1 MKRKKIQMKNRQLF
15 ARLLVLLVLAW
26 ACTGLLLAQQNSGQ
40 PAGGDAANEPAATGQ
55 ADAGVDAGADAVA
68 DEDEHPE
75 SYLDFAFA
83 GGWLMVPIGICSL
96 LWLTFLGERL
106 ISLRPSRIVPVVFTR
121 QIEELEPG
129 KLDAEK
135 VEALCEANPGS
146 AARVI
151 RTAAKHIGE
160 TREEIE
166 LAVNNTAQ
174 REIHLMRRYIRVFAV
189 IAAVAP
195 LLGLLGTVTGMIQAF
210 REVASSGLGSGQ
222 ALAPGIYKA
231 LVTTA
236 GGLVVAIPT
245 LMTHYWMMSRVEGFV
260 HRIDNLVVDFV
271 EKFRGGKARPARK
284 KKAAK
289 K

>member
-1 MKRKKIQMKNRQLF
+1 MIPSADRKLL
-15 ARLLVLLVLAW
+15 ARLLVSLFLVW
-26 ACTGLLLAQQNSGQ
+26 ACAELAFAQQNSGQ
-40 PAGGDAANEPAATGQ
+40 PGPGGGAPVGGEPAPAVQAAAGEAGGDA
-55 ADAGVDAGADAVA
+55 
-68 DEDEHPE
+68 EDEHPE
-75 SYLDFAFA
+75 SYLDFALA
-83 GGWLMVPIGICSL
+83 GGWLMVPILLCSL

-106 ISLRPSRIVPVVFTR
+106 ISLRPSRIFPAIFTR
-121 QIEELEPG
+121 QVEAMEPG
-129 KLDAEK
+129 KLDRGA
-135 VEALCEANPGS
+135 VETLCEANPS
-146 AARVI
+146 SVARVVQTAAR
-151 RTAAKHIGE
+151 HIGE
-160 TREEIE
+160 SREEIE

-245 LMTHYWMMSRVEGFV
+245 LMTHYWMMSRVETYV

-271 EKFRGGKARPARK
+271 EKFRAARPKRTRK
-284 KKAAK
+284 RKAASK
-289 K
+289 

>member
-1 MKRKKIQMKNRQLF
+1 MKNRQLF
-15 ARLLVLLVLAW
+15 ARLLALLVLAW
-26 ACTGLLLAQQNSGQ
+26 ACTGRVLAQQNSGQ
-40 PAGGDAANEPAATGQ
+40 TGGGDTAKEPAATGQ
-55 ADAGVDAGADAVA
+55 AAAGTAAGTA
-68 DEDEHPE
+68 EDEHPE
-75 SYLDFAFA
+75 SWWDFVVF
-83 GGWLMVPIGICSL
+83 GGLLMYPIGICSL

-106 ISLRPSRIVPVVFTR
+106 IYLRPSRIIPAVFTR

-129 KLDAEK
+129 KLDADK
-135 VEALCEANPGS
+135 VEALCEANPCS

-151 RTAAKHIGE
+151 HTAVEHIGE

-245 LMTHYWMMSRVEGFV
+245 LMTHYWMMSRVEAFV

-271 EKFRGGKARPARK
+271 EKFRGAKAKPARK
-284 KKAAK
+284 SKAASK
-289 K
+289 

>member
-1 MKRKKIQMKNRQLF
+1 MIRIEDRQLF

-26 ACTGLLLAQQNSGQ
+26 ACTGLVLAQQNGGQ
-40 PAGGDAANEPAATGQ
+40 PTGGDAANEPAAAGQ
-55 ADAGVDAGADAVA
+55 PVAGADGDAA
-68 DEDEHPE
+68 EDEHPE

-83 GGWLMVPIGICSL
+83 GGWLMAPIGICSL

-106 ISLRPSRIVPVVFTR
+106 IYLRPSKIVPAGFTM
-121 QIEELEPG
+121 QIDGLEPG

-135 VEALCEANPGS
+135 VDALCEANPSS

-151 RTAAKHIGE
+151 RTAVQHIGE

-271 EKFRGGKARPARK
+271 EKFRSGKGLPAEEQGGV
-284 KKAAK
+284 
-289 K
+289 

>member
-1 MKRKKIQMKNRQLF
+1 MIRIPERELLLSLF
-15 ARLLVLLVLAW
+15 LSLTLAW
-26 ACTGLLLAQQNSGQ
+26 VCTGLVVAQDGGVP
-40 PAGGDAANEPAATGQ
+40 PAGETSAA
-55 ADAGVDAGADAVA
+55 AGSSEG
-68 DEDEHPE
+68 EKGDEHPE

-106 ISLRPSRIVPVVFTR
+106 IYLRSDRICPAAFAR
-121 QIEELEPG
+121 QVGELAPGTLEE
-129 KLDAEK
+129 
-135 VEALCEANPGS
+135 EAVKGLCAANPSS

-151 RTAAKHIGE
+151 ETAAEHISE

-174 REIHLMRRYIRVFAV
+174 REIYLMRRYIRVFAV

-236 GGLVVAIPT
+236 GGLMVAIPT
-245 LMTHYWMMSRVEGFV
+245 LMTHYWMMSRIENFV
-260 HRIDNLVVDFV
+260 HGIDNLVVDFV
-271 EKFRGGKARPARK
+271 EKFRVRSVKEQNVQDIE
-284 KKAAK
+284 AK
-289 K
+289 EIEVGAS

>member
-1 MKRKKIQMKNRQLF
+1 MIRIEDRRLF

-26 ACTGLLLAQQNSGQ
+26 ACTGLVLAQQNSGQ
-40 PAGGDAANEPAATGQ
+40 PTGGDAANEPAAAGQ
-55 ADAGVDAGADAVA
+55 PVAGADGDAA
-68 DEDEHPE
+68 EDEHPE

-83 GGWLMVPIGICSL
+83 GGWLMAPIGICSL

-106 ISLRPSRIVPVVFTR
+106 IYLRPSKIVPAGFTR
-121 QIEELEPG
+121 QIDGLEPG

-135 VEALCEANPGS
+135 VEALCEANPSS

-151 RTAAKHIGE
+151 RTAVQHIGE

-174 REIHLMRRYIRVFAV
+174 TEIHLMRRYIRVFAV

-271 EKFRGGKARPARK
+271 EKFRSGKGLPAEEQGGV
-284 KKAAK
+284 
-289 K
+289 

>member
-1 MKRKKIQMKNRQLF
+1 MM
-15 ARLLVLLVLAW
+15 VLAW
-26 ACTGLLLAQQNSGQ
+26 CCTGLVLAQQNSGQ
-40 PAGGDAANEPAATGQ
+40 PAGADAAKEPAATGQ
-55 ADAGVDAGADAVA
+55 PVAGADGGTA
-68 DEDEHPE
+68 EDEHPE

-106 ISLRPSRIVPVVFTR
+106 IYLRPSRIVPAVFTR

-151 RTAAKHIGE
+151 RTAVQHIGE

-174 REIHLMRRYIRVFAV
+174 REIHLMLSLIH
-189 IAAVAP
+189 I
-195 LLGLLGTVTGMIQAF
+195 
-210 REVASSGLGSGQ
+210 
-222 ALAPGIYKA
+222 
-231 LVTTA
+231 
-236 GGLVVAIPT
+236 
-245 LMTHYWMMSRVEGFV
+245 
-260 HRIDNLVVDFV
+260 
-271 EKFRGGKARPARK
+271 
-284 KKAAK
+284 
-289 K
+289 

>member
-1 MKRKKIQMKNRQLF
+1 MIRIEDRQLF
-15 ARLLVLLVLAW
+15 ARLLILLVLAW
-26 ACTGLLLAQQNSGQ
+26 ACTGLVLAQQNSGQ
-40 PAGGDAANEPAATGQ
+40 PAGGNAANEPAATGQ
-55 ADAGVDAGADAVA
+55 PVAGADDDAA
-68 DEDEHPE
+68 EDEHPE

-83 GGWLMVPIGICSL
+83 GGWLMAPIGICSL

-106 ISLRPSRIVPVVFTR
+106 IYLRPSKIVPAGFTR
-121 QIEELEPG
+121 QIDGLEPG

-135 VEALCEANPGS
+135 VDALCEANPSS

-151 RTAAKHIGE
+151 RTAVQHIGE

-271 EKFRGGKARPARK
+271 EKFRSGKGLRAES
-284 KKAAK
+284 KAASK
-289 K
+289 

>member
-1 MKRKKIQMKNRQLF
+1 MIRIEDRQLF

-26 ACTGLLLAQQNSGQ
+26 ACTGLVLAQVNSGQ
-40 PAGGDAANEPAATGQ
+40 TGGGDTAKEPAATGQ
-55 ADAGVDAGADAVA
+55 PTAGTDAGTAK
-68 DEDEHPE
+68 DEHPE
-75 SYLDFAFA
+75 SWWDFVVF
-83 GGWLMVPIGICSL
+83 GGLLMYPIGICSL

-106 ISLRPSRIVPVVFTR
+106 IYLRPSKIVPASFIR
-121 QIEELEPG
+121 QVDGLEPG
-129 KLDAEK
+129 QLDRDG
-135 VEALCEANPGS
+135 VEALCAAHPGS
-146 AARVI
+146 AAQVI
-151 RTAAKHIGE
+151 RTAAEHIGE

-210 REVASSGLGSGQ
+210 REVASSGLGGGK

-271 EKFRGGKARPARK
+271 EKFRGGKPKPARK

>member
-1 MKRKKIQMKNRQLF
+1 MKNRQLF

-55 ADAGVDAGADAVA
+55 ADAGVDAGADAGA

-96 LWLTFLGERL
+96 LWLACLGERL
-106 ISLRPSRIVPVVFTR
+106 ISLRPSRIVPAVFTR
-121 QIEELEPG
+121 QIEDLEPG

-166 LAVNNTAQ
+166 LAVNNLSL
-174 REIHLMRRYIRVFAV
+174 IHI
-189 IAAVAP
+189 
-195 LLGLLGTVTGMIQAF
+195 
-210 REVASSGLGSGQ
+210 
-222 ALAPGIYKA
+222 
-231 LVTTA
+231 
-236 GGLVVAIPT
+236 
-245 LMTHYWMMSRVEGFV
+245 
-260 HRIDNLVVDFV
+260 
-271 EKFRGGKARPARK
+271 
-284 KKAAK
+284 
-289 K
+289 

>member
-1 MKRKKIQMKNRQLF
+1 MILTSQRKLF
-15 ARLLVLLVLAW
+15 TRLFLALLLAW
-26 ACTGLLLAQQNSGQ
+26 ACTDLVVAQQNGGQ
-40 PAGGDAANEPAATGQ
+40 PGGAAPAGDPAQAAQPADGA
-55 ADAGVDAGADAVA
+55 AAAGSGG
-68 DEDEHPE
+68 ENGDEHPE

-106 ISLRPSRIVPVVFTR
+106 IYLRPSRIVPSGFASKV
-121 QIEELEPG
+121 EELEAG
-129 KLDAEK
+129 KLDEDEVK
-135 VEALCEANPGS
+135 NLCAAYPSS

-151 RTAAKHIGE
+151 ETAVDHIGE

-174 REIHLMRRYIRVFAV
+174 REIYLMRRYIRVFAV

-236 GGLVVAIPT
+236 GGLMVAIPT
-245 LMTHYWMMSRVEGFV
+245 LMTHYWMMSRVENLV
-260 HRIDNLVVDFV
+260 HGIDNLVVDFV
-271 EKFRGGKARPARK
+271 EKFRGA
-284 KKAAK
+284 AAK
-289 K
+289 GAGKKSRVSKEASK

>member
-1 MKRKKIQMKNRQLF
+1 MKNRQLF

-26 ACTGLLLAQQNSGQ
+26 ACTGLVLAQQNSGQ
-40 PAGGDAANEPAATGQ
+40 TGGGDTAKEPAATGQ
-55 ADAGVDAGADAVA
+55 PTAGTAAGTA
-68 DEDEHPE
+68 EDEHPE
-75 SYLDFAFA
+75 SWWDFVVF
-83 GGWLMVPIGICSL
+83 GGLLMYPIGICSL

-106 ISLRPSRIVPVVFTR
+106 IYLRPSKIVPASFTR
-121 QIEELEPG
+121 QIDGLEPG
-129 KLDAEK
+129 QLDRDG
-135 VEALCEANPGS
+135 VEALCAAHPGS
-146 AARVI
+146 AAQVI
-151 RTAAKHIGE
+151 RTAAEHIGE

-210 REVASSGLGSGQ
+210 REVASSGLGGGK

-271 EKFRGGKARPARK
+271 EKFRGSKRKPARK
-284 KKAAK
+284 KKAAEK
-289 K
+289 

>member
-1 MKRKKIQMKNRQLF
+1 MIRIEDRQLF
-15 ARLLVLLVLAW
+15 ARILVLLVLAW
-26 ACTGLLLAQQNSGQ
+26 ACTGLVLAQVNSGQ
-40 PAGGDAANEPAATGQ
+40 TGGGDTAKEPAATGQ
-55 ADAGVDAGADAVA
+55 PTAGTDAGTAK
-68 DEDEHPE
+68 DEHPE
-75 SYLDFAFA
+75 SWWDFVVF
-83 GGWLMVPIGICSL
+83 GGLLMYPIGICSL

-106 ISLRPSRIVPVVFTR
+106 IYLRPSKIVPASFTR
-121 QIEELEPG
+121 QIDGLEPG
-129 KLDAEK
+129 QLDRDG
-135 VEALCEANPGS
+135 VEALCAAHPGS
-146 AARVI
+146 AAQVI
-151 RTAAKHIGE
+151 RTAAEHIGE

-210 REVASSGLGSGQ
+210 REVASSGLGGGK

-271 EKFRGGKARPARK
+271 EKFRGGKPKPARK

>member
-1 MKRKKIQMKNRQLF
+1 MIRIEDRQLF

-26 ACTGLLLAQQNSGQ
+26 ACTGLVLAQQNSGQ
-40 PAGGDAANEPAATGQ
+40 PGGGDAAKGPAVTEQPA
-55 ADAGVDAGADAVA
+55 AGADGETA
-68 DEDEHPE
+68 EDEHPE

-106 ISLRPSRIVPVVFTR
+106 IYLRPSRIVPVGFTR

-129 KLDAEK
+129 KLDRDG

-151 RTAAKHIGE
+151 RTAVEHLGE

-271 EKFRGGKARPARK
+271 EKFRGARPNPPGRARPARK

>member
-1 MKRKKIQMKNRQLF
+1 MIQLKNRQLF

-26 ACTGLLLAQQNSGQ
+26 ACTGLVLAQQNSGQ
-40 PAGGDAANEPAATGQ
+40 TGGGDTAKEPAATGQ
-55 ADAGVDAGADAVA
+55 STAGTDAGTAK
-68 DEDEHPE
+68 DEHPE
-75 SYLDFAFA
+75 SWWDFVVF
-83 GGWLMVPIGICSL
+83 GGLLMYPIGICSL

-106 ISLRPSRIVPVVFTR
+106 IYLRPSKIAPAVFTR
-121 QIEELEPG
+121 QIEQLEPG
-129 KLDAEK
+129 KLDRDG
-135 VEALCEANPGS
+135 VVALCEANPGS

-151 RTAAKHIGE
+151 HTAVEHIGE

-195 LLGLLGTVTGMIQAF
+195 LLGLLGTVMGMIQAF
-210 REVASSGLGSGQ
+210 REVAVMGLGGGK

-236 GGLVVAIPT
+236 AGLVVAIPT

-271 EKFRGGKARPARK
+271 EKFRGGKTKPARK